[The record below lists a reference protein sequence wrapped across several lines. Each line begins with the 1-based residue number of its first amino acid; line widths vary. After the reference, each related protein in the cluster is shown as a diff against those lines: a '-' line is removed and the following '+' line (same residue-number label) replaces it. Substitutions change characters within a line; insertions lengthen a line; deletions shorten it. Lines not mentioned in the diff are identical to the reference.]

1 MPRINFTVRKIDSL
15 RAPDKGQVDYWDAG
29 LPGFGI
35 RVSQG
40 GRKSWIVMYRVGGRK
55 RRLTLGRYPPMSLA
69 EARKDA
75 RAVLVVAQKGG
86 DPAHE
91 KKVARRAESF
101 SQLAELYIEG
111 HAKPNKKSWRLDQKA
126 LYRDA
131 VPRLGTFR
139 AKDITRRD
147 IRDMLQDIVAR
158 GAPIQA
164 NRTFE
169 IVRRLFNWAIAE
181 DYLTTNP
188 CQGISKPA
196 KENRRD
202 RVLKEDEI
210 RAVWQ
215 AMEAEQP
222 LVAAMFKLRLVTAQ
236 RGGEVASMT
245 WEDLDLATG
254 WWTIPAE
261 RSKNGLSHRV
271 PLSPQALAVLEGVR
285 DQVKDVRDQEKDA
298 REQDNGSPWLFPSPK
313 PGRHMEHLVQ
323 AAKRI
328 RERAGVEFVP
338 HDLRRTAASFMTG
351 MGIPRLTVKKIL
363 NHAERDV
370 TATYD
375 RHSYDQEKHHALDA
389 WGQRLDEILSG
400 IAAVHTGNVV
410 RLPGS

>member
-15 RAPDKGQVDYWDAG
+15 RPPDKGQVDYWDTG
-29 LPGFGI
+29 LSGFGI
-35 RVSQG
+35 RMSQG
-40 GRKSWIVMYRVGGRK
+40 GRRSWIVMYRVGRRK
-55 RRLTLGRYPPMSLA
+55 RRLTLGSYPPMTLA

-75 RAVLVVAQKGG
+75 KAALVVAQKGG

-91 KKVARRAESF
+91 KKVARMAETF
-101 SQLAELYIEG
+101 SQLTKSYIEQY
-111 HAKPNKKSWRLDQKA
+111 AKPNKKSWKLDEKA

-202 RVLKEDEI
+202 RVLKENEI
-210 RAVWQ
+210 RDVWP

-222 LVAAMFKLRLVTAQ
+222 FVAAMFKLRLITAQ
-236 RGGEVASMT
+236 RGGEIASMR

-271 PLSPQALAVLEGVR
+271 PLSPQALAVLE
-285 DQVKDVRDQEKDA
+285 DVREQE
-298 REQDNGSPWLFPSPK
+298 NGSPWLFPSPR
-313 PGRHMEHLVQ
+313 PGRHMEYLVQ

-328 RERAGVEFVP
+328 REQAGVEFVP
-338 HDLRRTAASFMTG
+338 HDLRRTAASYMTS

-363 NHAERDV
+363 NHVETDV

-375 RHSYDQEKHHALDA
+375 RHSYDQEKCQALNA
-389 WGQRLDEILSG
+389 WGQRLHEIISG
-400 IAAVHTGNVV
+400 QSVSDSKVV
-410 RLPGS
+410 RLGAARQ

>member
-15 RAPDKGQVDYWDAG
+15 RPPDKGQVDYWDTG
-29 LPGFGI
+29 LSGFGI
-35 RVSQG
+35 RMSQG
-40 GRKSWIVMYRVGGRK
+40 GRRSWIVMYRVGRRK
-55 RRLTLGRYPPMSLA
+55 RRLTLGSYPPMTLA

-75 RAVLVVAQKGG
+75 KAALVVAQKGG

-91 KKVARRAESF
+91 KKVARMAETF
-101 SQLAELYIEG
+101 SQLTKSYIEQY
-111 HAKPNKKSWRLDQKA
+111 AKPNKKSWKLDEKA

-202 RVLKEDEI
+202 RVLKENEI
-210 RAVWQ
+210 RNVWP

-222 LVAAMFKLRLVTAQ
+222 FVAAMFKLRLITAQ
-236 RGGEVASMT
+236 RGGEIASMR

-271 PLSPQALAVLEGVR
+271 PLSPQALAVLE
-285 DQVKDVRDQEKDA
+285 DVREQE
-298 REQDNGSPWLFPSPK
+298 NGSPWLFPSPR
-313 PGRHMEHLVQ
+313 PGRHMEYLVQ

-328 RERAGVEFVP
+328 REQAGVEFVP
-338 HDLRRTAASFMTG
+338 HDLRRTAASYMTS

-363 NHAERDV
+363 NHVETDV

-375 RHSYDQEKHHALDA
+375 RHSYDQEKCQALNA
-389 WGQRLDEILSG
+389 WGQRLHEIISG
-400 IAAVHTGNVV
+400 QSVSDSKVV
-410 RLPGS
+410 RLGAARQ